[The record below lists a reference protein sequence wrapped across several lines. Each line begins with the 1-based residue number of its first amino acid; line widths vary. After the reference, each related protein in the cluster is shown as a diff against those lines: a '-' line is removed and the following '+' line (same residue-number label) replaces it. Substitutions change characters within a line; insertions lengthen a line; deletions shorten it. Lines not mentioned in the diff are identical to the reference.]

1 MGRLKKIKKEEKK
14 EKNIDSVL
22 EDIYYDP
29 KTGYGGVQALYRQ
42 LRAKGYSIS
51 LSEIRKWLKEQEAY
65 TLHKP
70 IKRKFIRG
78 QTRVTGIDEQWQL
91 DLADVSQLK
100 KDNDG
105 YTFLLCAIDVLS
117 KYAWVVPIKQK
128 SGKEMIRGLKEIIK
142 QDGRQPLRIQ
152 SDQGREFTNKELLS
166 AFKSIHFFTTRNA
179 ETKASIVERFQR
191 TLKGRMWR
199 YFTRQKTRRYVDIL
213 PDLVYAYN
221 HSYHRSI
228 KRAPAEVN
236 SSNVLEVWKT
246 LYDKKI
252 SLKKPKFKDGDRV
265 RISKAKRTFEKG
277 YLPNWTREIF
287 KVSRLIQESV
297 PYRYKVKDFNGEELE
312 GTFYESELQKVTKK
326 DEVYEVDEILGYKK
340 GRVGK
345 KSISLVKV
353 SWKGYP
359 SSFDS
364 WIPQSDLILPK

>member
-1 MGRLKKIKKEEKK
+1 MGRLKKIKKEE
-14 EKNIDSVL
+14 NIDSVL

-152 SDQGREFTNKELLS
+152 SDQGREFTNKEFIS
-166 AFKSIHFFTTRNA
+166 AFKFIHFFTTRNA
-179 ETKASIVERFQR
+179 ETKASIVERCQR

-199 YFTRQKTRRYVDIL
+199 YFTRHKTRRYVDIL

-228 KRAPAEVN
+228 KRAPADVN
-236 SSNVLEVWKT
+236 ASNVLQVWKT
-246 LYDKKI
+246 LYQKN
-252 SLKKPKFKDGDRV
+252 SSTPFFSPKFHKGDIV

-277 YLPNWTREIF
+277 YLPNWTRELFTISHR
-287 KVSRLIQESV
+287 VQGAV
-297 PYRYKVKDFNGEELE
+297 PYRYKVQDYHGEELE
-312 GTFYESELQKVTKK
+312 GTVYESELQKVTKK
-326 DEVYEVDEILGYKK
+326 DEVYEVDEILDEISASRKK
-340 GRVGK
+340 LSNK
-345 KSISLVKV
+345 L
-353 SWKGYP
+353 
-359 SSFDS
+359 D
-364 WIPQSDLILPK
+364 